1 MSFDVTIVNGDLLID
16 DLGQLS
22 LVRNINK
29 VAQDVIRVITTTKG
43 SDPLNTA
50 YGISSLTRAIGA
62 MQATGTL
69 AATLEAEITTSLN
82 NLIAE
87 QDRLALIQT
96 LTTAERIQQID
107 SVVVTLEP
115 ADPRQLNVAIS
126 MTLESLEPITLST
139 SLQLQ

>member
-1 MSFDVTIVNGDLLID
+1 MSFDVAVINGDLSID
-16 DLGQLS
+16 DLGQLA
-22 LVRNINK
+22 LVRDINK
-29 VAQDVIRVITTTKG
+29 VAQDVIRIITTTKG
-43 SDPLNTA
+43 SDPLNTL

-115 ADPRQLNVAIS
+115 TDPRQLNVAIS

>member
-1 MSFDVTIVNGDLLID
+1 MSFDVAIVNGDLSID
-16 DLGQLS
+16 DLGQLA
-22 LVRNINK
+22 LVRDINK
-29 VAQDVIRVITTTKG
+29 VAQDVVRVITTTKG
-43 SDPLNTA
+43 SDPLNTS